1 MCSTTCAIG
10 RISDEARGDAV
21 ADEHVWLT
29 VKQAA
34 ARAQVGQK
42 TIYRAVR
49 NTRAPLRAATVGG
62 RRDLRFL
69 PSWVDQWLEATST
82 PVEVKR

>member
-1 MCSTTCAIG
+1 
-10 RISDEARGDAV
+10 V
-21 ADEHVWLT
+21 ADERPAVWLT

-34 ARAQVGQK
+34 ARAQVGPK
-42 TIYRAVR
+42 TIYRAVHSR
-49 NTRAPLRAATVGG
+49 QAPLRAATVGG

-69 PSWVDQWLEATST
+69 AAWVDQWLEATST